1 MNDGD
6 ELIPTRQSLLSR
18 LKDWN
23 DRESWKDFFDTYWKL
38 IYLAATKAGLTD
50 PEAQDVVQETVISV
64 CKNIRGFKYRTE
76 AGSFKSWLLQLTKW
90 RIIDE
95 LRRRGRE
102 KESLRITR
110 PNASSETATV
120 ERIPDPHGLA
130 LEAIWDRE
138 WDRNL
143 MDAAIERV
151 KRRVEAKQY
160 QLFDLYVLKKWP
172 VRKVATTLQV
182 NAAQVYLAKH
192 RVSAL
197 IRREI
202 QYLEKRF
209 V

>member
-1 MNDGD
+1 
-6 ELIPTRQSLLSR
+6 LLSR

-64 CKNIRGFKYRTE
+64 CKSIRGFKYRTE
-76 AGSFKSWLLQLTKW
+76 ASSFKSWLLQLTKW

-102 KESLRITR
+102 KEPLQMTR
-110 PNASSETATV
+110 SNASSETATV

>member
-64 CKNIRGFKYRTE
+64 CKSIRGFKYRTE
-76 AGSFKSWLLQLTKW
+76 ASSFKSWLLQLTKW

-102 KESLRITR
+102 KEPLRMTR

>member
-1 MNDGD
+1 M
-6 ELIPTRQSLLSR
+6 
-18 LKDWN
+18 
-23 DRESWKDFFDTYWKL
+23 
-38 IYLAATKAGLTD
+38 
-50 PEAQDVVQETVISV
+50 
-64 CKNIRGFKYRTE
+64 
-76 AGSFKSWLLQLTKW
+76 
-90 RIIDE
+90 
-95 LRRRGRE
+95 
-102 KESLRITR
+102 
-110 PNASSETATV
+110 
-120 ERIPDPHGLA
+120 
-130 LEAIWDRE
+130 
-138 WDRNL
+138 
-143 MDAAIERV
+143 

>member
-76 AGSFKSWLLQLTKW
+76 ASSFKSWLLQLTKW

-102 KESLRITR
+102 KEPLQMTR

-143 MDAAIERV
+143 MDVAIERV

-160 QLFDLYVLKKWP
+160 QLFDLNVLKKWP
-172 VRKVATTLQV
+172 VRKIAATLQV